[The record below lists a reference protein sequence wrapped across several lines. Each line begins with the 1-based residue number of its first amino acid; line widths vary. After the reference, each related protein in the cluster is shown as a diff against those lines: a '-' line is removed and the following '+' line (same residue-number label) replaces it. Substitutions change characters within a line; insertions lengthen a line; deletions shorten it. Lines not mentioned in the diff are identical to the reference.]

1 MDRSGA
7 PRDPAQPLED
17 WYEIGFEPGLVLNG
31 MDGEKLWTVKATVFL
46 LRTRAWSMWC
56 ITPTQSALGV
66 VRTSA
71 NTQLWRCGR
80 CGRTVS
86 ELEHRGMGV

>member
-46 LRTRAWSMWC
+46 LCGGLYPLRLVLVPP
-56 ITPTQSALGV
+56 IT
-66 VRTSA
+66 
-71 NTQLWRCGR
+71 
-80 CGRTVS
+80 
-86 ELEHRGMGV
+86 